1 MHILFESHEL
11 NEFGES
17 ETYKAYMMVA
27 SAAQYAQVSVVMP
40 ERWASKVPSFDK
52 LGVNLITVSYD
63 GHRYPFNSQ
72 LEYMNYVFAEQAY
85 RACRG
90 ILGEVDVI
98 HKLNPNAV
106 RYSSSLALS
115 GLPLVIGPVGW
126 SRLPPAWSRRP
137 AGFARNALK
146 SIDAMRVGAGFG
158 RLSRMYE
165 MATSIALVNEA
176 AKGVFPRRLRAKCET
191 TYEWIDTTA
200 HPALEPPNNDTP
212 VILYV
217 GRLIPYKGIEYIIDA
232 LSRCKDVPWTFRLL
246 GDGPLLESLKR
257 RAVDRGIEKRVEF
270 LGRVPR
276 DDVQSYFQSADI
288 CCFPGL
294 NESSGNVNVEAM
306 AASRPV
312 VVADWA
318 GPQEIICDECGIKV
332 KPTSQKDLVA
342 GLEQAFRRLLAD
354 EDLRVRMGQAGRERA
369 VSVYD
374 VSIAMRRFRELHE
387 NAVGSQRRTPGDRR

>member
-1 MHILFESHEL
+1 VHILFESHGL

-17 ETYKAYMMVA
+17 EMYKAYKMVA
-27 SAAQYAQVSVVMP
+27 NATEYAKVSVVMP
-40 ERWASKVPSFDK
+40 ERWAPKVPSFSD
-52 LGVNLITVSYD
+52 LGVNLITVPYD
-63 GHRYPFNSQ
+63 EWRYPFNSQ
-72 LEYMNYVFAEQAY
+72 LEYMNPLFADQALK
-85 RACRG
+85 ACREV
-90 ILGEVDVI
+90 LPEVDVI

-106 RYSSSLALS
+106 RYSSTLVES
-115 GLPLVIGPVGW
+115 GVPFVVGPVGW
-126 SRLPPAWSRRP
+126 SRLPRAWSRRP

-158 RLSRMYE
+158 RLSSMYE
-165 MATSIALVNEA
+165 RATAIALVNEA
-176 AKGVFPRRLRAKCET
+176 ARGVFPRRLQAKCET
-191 TYEWIDTTA
+191 TYEWIDTAT
-200 HPALEPPNNDTP
+200 HPALEPPNNDTQ

-257 RAVDRGIEKRVEF
+257 RAVERGIEKHVEF

-276 DDVQSYFQSADI
+276 EKVQSYFQSADI

-332 KPTSQKDLVA
+332 KPTSEKALVG

-374 VSIAMRRFRELHE
+374 VSIAMRRFKELHE
-387 NAVGSQRRTPGDRR
+387 RAAGSPRRTPGDGR

>member
-1 MHILFESHEL
+1 MHILFESHGL

-17 ETYKAYMMVA
+17 EMYKAYKMVA
-27 SAAQYAQVSVVMP
+27 NATRYAKVSVVIP
-40 ERWASKVPSFDK
+40 ERWAPKVPSFAE
-52 LGVNLITVSYD
+52 LGVNLITVPYD
-63 GHRYPFNSQ
+63 EWRYPFNSQ
-72 LEYMNYVFAEQAY
+72 LEYMNILFAQQALK
-85 RACRG
+85 ACREV
-90 ILGEVDVI
+90 LPEVDVI

-106 RYSSSLALS
+106 RYSSSLVFS
-115 GLPLVIGPVGW
+115 GVPFVVGPVGW
-126 SRLPPAWSRRP
+126 SRLPPAWARRP

-146 SIDAMRVGAGFG
+146 SIDAMRVGASFG
-158 RLSRMYE
+158 RLSRMYDI
-165 MATSIALVNEA
+165 AVAIALVNEA
-176 AKGVFPRRLRAKCET
+176 ARGVFPARMQAKCET

-200 HPALEPPNNDTP
+200 HPALDPPNNETP

-232 LSRCKDVPWTFRLL
+232 LASCQDVPWTFRLL
-246 GDGPLLESLKR
+246 GDGPLLDDLKR
-257 RAVDRGIEKRVEF
+257 RAVDRGIAKRVDF

-276 DDVQSYFQSADI
+276 EEVQSYFQGADI

-318 GPQEIICDECGIKV
+318 GPQEIVCDECGIKV
-332 KPTSQKDLVA
+332 APTSVNGLVS

-354 EDLRVRMGQAGRERA
+354 EDLRIRMGKAGRRRA
-369 VSVYD
+369 VDVYD
-374 VSIAMRRFRELHE
+374 VEVAMSRFRELHE
-387 NAVGSQRRTPGDRR
+387 RAADSPHRARGINA